1 MINQPLVSVI
11 IPCYNCEKTIK
22 NTISSVLNQ
31 TYTDYEIII
40 IDDLSRDD
48 TEKICREI
56 TKLYS
61 NVEYFKLDKN
71 SGGPSYPSNFGV
83 SKANGEYIAFLDHD
97 DVWLP
102 TKLEK
107 QINLIKRDR
116 LDMVSCNTIS
126 VIDQDESVINMD
138 FNPPYLDNILK
149 RNYIATTSSIVIRR
163 DVFNK
168 LGGFDV
174 NLKGPQDWDFYINFF
189 SKNFKFNYLQEALVK
204 HINLDTNLSSSVT
217 SEKFE
222 SDRSYIYNKY
232 KYLYTNRIS
241 ADYFKSLGVHFLLLE
256 DYKKSFDMLIE
267 SIKLNPFKIKPYLF
281 LILIKHK
288 KTFER
293 FLNLKIKYVS
303 KK

>member
-1 MINQPLVSVI
+1 MINKTLVSVI

-31 TYTDYEIII
+31 TYIDYEIII
-40 IDDLSRDD
+40 IDDLSRDN

-56 TKLYS
+56 TKSYS

-97 DVWLP
+97 DIWLP

-107 QINLIKRDR
+107 QINLTRRDN

-126 VIDQDESVINMD
+126 VIDQDESRINMD

-149 RNYIATTSSIVIRR
+149 RNYITTTSSIVIRR

-168 LGGFDV
+168 LSGFDV
-174 NLKGPQDWDFYINFF
+174 NLKGPQDWEFYINFF
-189 SKNFKFNYLQEALVK
+189 A
-204 HINLDTNLSSSVT
+204 I
-217 SEKFE
+217 
-222 SDRSYIYNKY
+222 
-232 KYLYTNRIS
+232 
-241 ADYFKSLGVHFLLLE
+241 
-256 DYKKSFDMLIE
+256 
-267 SIKLNPFKIKPYLF
+267 
-281 LILIKHK
+281 
-288 KTFER
+288 
-293 FLNLKIKYVS
+293 
-303 KK
+303 